1 MSKIVFKNLVFD
13 ILVEEQP
20 TSTGVQGRED
30 VHNNLV
36 KIEENAKTHA
46 QQTNL
51 VSTGNELINNY
62 LLDLGKRYLGKYD
75 SRVARKRQDS
85 ITSKYVDVGYQIFQ
99 GLRAI
104 DKKLEERVTDLNTLR
119 QVLQDPAI
127 TDKTSNIANII
138 KQFAT
143 TPIEN
148 YQCKDP
154 ILKSITDADNLSDI
168 ALQSL
173 YGKTV
178 YGAVYEMLKKRAG
191 ILKARINDQV
201 LQQMLLYPATYA
213 TGNTP
218 VPEPLQE
225 TLADNSMHSHNILAI
240 GVAAIEY
247 FKYLVNQQILI
258 SKEQTQQQNDSLNLF
273 DQFIDNI
280 LNEETAPSQL
290 DVAMRRGS
298 TALQQQNQT
307 QQNQTQQNQQTGPST
322 QQQAQTKQTNSG
334 QRQKFA
340 QTELLKIV
348 PFSLFDPK
356 TWKKDS
362 VFERIY
368 LQEYKIFITEGVS
381 KYVPGERKTAPERVK
396 TDTMLQ
402 QQNIPRPLSQT
413 EPVEYQKP
421 LVYTLD
427 VISKDSSQQAQDLI
441 KALQTIA
448 QFSKTKKTWL
458 QKIGSFIG
466 KAAGA
471 LGALRVGMGPV
482 N

>member
-1 MSKIVFKNLVFD
+1 MSRIDFKDLVSNV
-13 ILVEEQP
+13 LLEVEEPNAGFQEG
-20 TSTGVQGRED
+20 SQERED
-30 VHNNLV
+30 IHNNLV
-36 KIEENAKTHA
+36 KIEENAKNHA

-119 QVLQDPAI
+119 QVLQDPTI

-173 YGKTV
+173 YGKTI

-191 ILKARINDQV
+191 ILRAKINDQV

-258 SKEQTQQQNDSLNLF
+258 SKEQTQQNDSLDLF
-273 DQFIDNI
+273 DQFIGNI
-280 LNEETAPSQL
+280 LNEETALSQL
-290 DVAMRRGS
+290 DIAMRRS
-298 TALQQQNQT
+298 EAALQQQSPS
-307 QQNQTQQNQQTGPST
+307 QQNQQTGPST
-322 QQQAQTKQTNSG
+322 QQQTQTKQANTG

-340 QTELLKIV
+340 QTELLKLV

-368 LQEYKIFITEGVS
+368 LQEYKNFIIEGVS
-381 KYVPGERKTAPERVK
+381 KYVPGERKTAPERIK

-413 EPVEYQKP
+413 EPVTYQRP

-441 KALQTIA
+441 KALQAIA

-458 QKIGSFIG
+458 QKIGSVIG
-466 KAAGA
+466 KVAGA

-482 N
+482 G

>member
-1 MSKIVFKNLVFD
+1 MFNFTDIVSNILLEQDSIGTPQERDD
-13 ILVEEQP
+13 I
-20 TSTGVQGRED
+20 
-30 VHNNLV
+30 HNNLS
-36 KIEENAKTHA
+36 KIEENAKAHA
-46 QQTNL
+46 QETNL
-51 VSTGNELINNY
+51 VGSGDELINNY

-75 SRVARKRQDS
+75 SRVARKRQDG

-99 GLRAI
+99 NLRNI
-104 DKKLEERVTDLNTLR
+104 DRKLEEQVTDLNSLR
-119 QVLQDPAI
+119 KILQDPALVPNP
-127 TDKTSNIANII
+127 TNIANII

-173 YGKTV
+173 YTKTI
-178 YGAVYEMLKKRAG
+178 YGAVLEMLKKRAG
-191 ILKARINDQV
+191 ILKAKINEDT
-201 LQQMLLYPATYA
+201 LKQMLLYPATYA

-218 VPEPLQE
+218 IPEPLQE
-225 TLADNSMHSHNILAI
+225 TLAENSMHSYNILAI

-258 SKEQTQQQNDSLNLF
+258 SKQQATQQQNDSLDLFNLVVT
-273 DQFIDNI
+273 N
-280 LNEETAPSQL
+280 LLKEETAPSQL
-290 DVAMRRGS
+290 DIAMRRS
-298 TALQQQNQT
+298 NAVTQQNPEQQNTQQTQKPAQT
-307 QQNQTQQNQQTGPST
+307 QQ
-322 QQQAQTKQTNSG
+322 G

-340 QTELLKIV
+340 QTDLLKLI
-348 PFSLFDPK
+348 PFNLFDPN

-362 VFERIY
+362 NFERIY
-368 LQEYKIFITEGVS
+368 LQEYRNFITNGVS
-381 KYVPGERKTAPERVK
+381 KYVPGERKTAPERQK

-402 QQNIPRPLSQT
+402 QQNIPRPLSQE
-413 EPVEYQKP
+413 EPVVYEKP

-448 QFSKTKKTWL
+448 QFSKTKKTWQ
-458 QKIGSFIG
+458 QKIGRILSSVV
-466 KAAGA
+466 GA
-471 LGALRVGMGPV
+471 IGALRTGMGPV